1 MKFRLIILALI
12 TSFLQAEATVIP
24 KPDFSAT
31 SADAL
36 QSYLATTNATVDEN
50 SWTTFIEKL
59 AQKKAKSKSEIQFLR
74 HVFTRTHQQYLKYF
88 KTNTTFASLFEN
100 GSYNCLTGTI
110 LYSTILHQFGIDH
123 QVIETNYHIFILAQ
137 TNEGEVLI
145 ETTDPHEGFVTS
157 SDKIAA
163 RINQYRNQG
172 VQSTDPTRSYFRY
185 SFELYNEVSQ
195 NELIGLLYY
204 NLAVDSF
211 NQQSLQEAV
220 HYLGRAIERYASP
233 RIEEFSEILLLA
245 VHESKLKE
253 KDKILCKKELQTIRY
268 KAMVVMA
275 GL

>member
-1 MKFRLIILALI
+1 LRFKLIILALI
-12 TSFLQAEATVIP
+12 ASFFQGEAIGTP
-24 KPDFSAT
+24 RSNFPAA

-36 QSYLATTNATVDEN
+36 LSYLATTNATVDEN

-74 HVFTRTHQQYLKYF
+74 YVFIRTHQQYLKHF

-110 LYSTILHQFGIDH
+110 LYSTILNQFGIDH
-123 QVIETNYHIFILAQ
+123 QVIETNYHIFILAK

-157 SDKIAA
+157 EDKIAM

-172 VQSTDPTRSYFRY
+172 IQSTDPTRSYFRY

>member
-1 MKFRLIILALI
+1 LRFRLVILVLI
-12 TSFLQAEATVIP
+12 TSFIQVEATGIP
-24 KPDFSAT
+24 MPDFPAA

-36 QSYLATTNATVDEN
+36 QSYLATTNASIDERA
-50 SWTTFIEKL
+50 WTTFIEKL

-74 HVFTRTHQQYLKYF
+74 HVFIRTHQQYLKYF
-88 KTNTTFASLFEN
+88 KSNTTFASLFEN
-100 GSYNCLTGTI
+100 GSYNCLTATI

-145 ETTDPHEGFVTS
+145 ETTDPLAGFVTS
-157 SDKIAA
+157 TDKIDT
-163 RINQYRNQG
+163 RINLYRNQS
-172 VQSTDPTRSYFRY
+172 VQSPDPTLSYFRY

-195 NELIGLLYY
+195 NELTGLLYY

-211 NQQSLQEAV
+211 NQKLLQEAV
-220 HYLGRAIERYASP
+220 HYLGRAIERYSSP

-245 VHESKLKE
+245 VHESNLRE
-253 KDKILCKKELQTIRY
+253 KDKIPCKKELQTIRY